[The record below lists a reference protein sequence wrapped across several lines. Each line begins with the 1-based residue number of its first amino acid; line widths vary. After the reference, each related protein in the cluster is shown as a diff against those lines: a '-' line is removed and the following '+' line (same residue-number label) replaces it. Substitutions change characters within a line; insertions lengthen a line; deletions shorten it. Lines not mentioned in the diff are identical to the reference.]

1 MSAAADVGIFFPQTI
16 QLFCSFLLCGNI
28 TGCQIFSMINDILL
42 IIHHKASGIPFN
54 DISQRL
60 EYFSV
65 IQRNTEHSLPDL
77 TIIYFPDCRDL
88 TIIPVHDPLNRHIVL

>member
-16 QLFCSFLLCGNI
+16 QLFCGFFLCGNI
-28 TGCQIFSMINDILL
+28 AGRQIFSMIDYILL
-42 IIHHKASGIPFN
+42 IIHHKATGIPFDN
-54 DISQRL
+54 ISQRL
-60 EYFSV
+60 EYFPV

>member
-1 MSAAADVGIFFPQTI
+1 MAAAADIGIFFPQTV
-16 QLFCSFLLCGNI
+16 QHFSGFFLCGNI
-28 TGCQIFSMINDILL
+28 TGCKVFSMINDILAV
-42 IIHHKASGIPFN
+42 IYHKAAGIPFN